1 MMDVLFDQNGL
12 KRLLTRDTEAVKKW
26 FHTYSDTLYTFV
38 YYRVDKDADIAAEVV
53 QDTFVQALRKIADYD
68 SQRGSM
74 LIWLTYL
81 CKNNIKKALQTKHR
95 HISYEQVWQEI
106 DQGLL
111 RAYELI
117 ATEPLP
123 DEILERKETAE
134 LVRMTLANI
143 PGNYKLILTE
153 HYYQQKALKEIAVLM
168 GVSEGAVKVMLHR
181 ARDAFKVTFLRL
193 LKSFGIPEISTGSF
207 YE

>member
-1 MMDVLFDQNGL
+1 MDVLFDQSDIS
-12 KRLLTRDTEAVKKW
+12 RLRARDAEAVKKW
-26 FHTYSDTLYTFV
+26 FHAYSDTLYTFV
-38 YYRVDKDADIAAEVV
+38 YYRAGRDPDIAAEVV
-53 QDTFVQALRKIADYD
+53 QETFVQALRKIADYD

-74 LIWLTYL
+74 LVWLTYL
-81 CKNNIKKALQTKHR
+81 CKNHIKKALRAKYR

-106 DQGLL
+106 DRCLL

-123 DEILERKETAE
+123 DEILEKKETAE

-143 PGNYKLILTE
+143 PGNYKVVLTE
-153 HYYQQKALKEIAVLM
+153 HYYEQKALREIAVSM
-168 GVSEGAVKVMLHR
+168 DVSEGAVKVMLHR
-181 ARDAFKVTFLRL
+181 ARKAFKVAFLRV
-193 LKSFGIPEISTGSF
+193 LKSFDNPEISTGGL